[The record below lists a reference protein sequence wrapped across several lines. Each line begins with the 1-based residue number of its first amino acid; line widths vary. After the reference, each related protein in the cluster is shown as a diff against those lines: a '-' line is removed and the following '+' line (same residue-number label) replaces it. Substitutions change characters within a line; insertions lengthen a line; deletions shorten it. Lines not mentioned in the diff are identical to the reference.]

1 MVPSMMKAPD
11 MEAPALPEDRLK
23 QIQVYIS
30 RMPSLSTTV
39 TKVLEVCNNPD
50 TSPDE
55 LNRLISY
62 DPVLAGQ
69 VLRLI
74 NSAYYSLPNR
84 VTSLTRAIIMLGLN
98 TVKNLVLATS
108 VLASFK
114 STSAASRFSMDDY
127 WAHCLCVGVTT
138 KTIAKMMRIPVIAQ
152 EEYFVAGLLHDLGK
166 LPMIAC
172 FADLYHQAMASSE
185 DDEIPLYQAES
196 RFIGFDHCQVGW
208 LIGAKWKL
216 SNDMKHAIMNHHRP
230 LSEGCEPSDLLYAM
244 SLGNQI
250 AHHLQIGASGD
261 GVGDEMMIQ
270 DLSGRISLKTEDI
283 LQKRPQIEDEVER
296 ARVFLKNSRKEQTNA
311 H

>member
-1 MVPSMMKAPD
+1 MVPSMMKAAD
-11 MEAPALPEDRLK
+11 MESPLLPEDRLK

-74 NSAYYSLPNR
+74 NSAYYSLPSS

-108 VLASFK
+108 VLGSFRG
-114 STSAASRFSMDDY
+114 TSAVSRFSMDDY

-138 KTIAKMMRIPVIAQ
+138 KTIAKMMKIPAAAQ

-166 LPMIAC
+166 LPIIAC
-172 FADLYHQAMASSE
+172 FGDLFEKAAVSSE
-185 DDEIPLYQAES
+185 EEGIPLFQAE
-196 RFIGFDHCQVGW
+196 RQFIGFDHCQVGW

-216 SNDMKHAIMNHHRP
+216 SNDMKHAIMNHHKP
-230 LSEGCEPSDLLYAM
+230 LAEECEPSNLLYAM

-250 AHHLQIGASGD
+250 AHHLQIGAAGD
-261 GVGDEMMIQ
+261 GVGDVIMIQ
-270 DLSGRISLKTEDI
+270 ALAGHVSLKAEDI
-283 LQKRPQIEDEVER
+283 LSKRPQIEAEIER
-296 ARVFLKNSRKEQTNA
+296 ARIFLKNSRKEHTYA

>member
-1 MVPSMMKAPD
+1 MVPSMIKAANMKAPD
-11 MEAPALPEDRLK
+11 MPEDRLK
-23 QIQVYIS
+23 QIQIYIS

-69 VLRLI
+69 VLGLI
-74 NSAYYSLPNR
+74 NSAYYSLPSP

-114 STSAASRFSMDDY
+114 GASNLSHFSMDDY

-138 KTIAKMMRIPVIAQ
+138 KMIAKMMQVPKVAQ
-152 EEYFVAGLLHDLGK
+152 EEFFVAGLLHDLGK
-166 LPMIAC
+166 LPIIAC
-172 FADLYHQAMASSE
+172 YGDLFEKATVGSHE
-185 DDEIPLYQAES
+185 EGVPLFQAER
-196 RFIGFDHCQVGW
+196 RFVGFDHCQVGW

-216 SNDMKHAIMNHHRP
+216 SNDMKHAIMNHHNP
-230 LSEGCEPSDLLYAM
+230 LADDCEPSDLLYAM
-244 SLGNQI
+244 SLGNQM
-250 AHHLQIGASGD
+250 AYQLQIGDAGD
-261 GVGDEMMIQ
+261 GAGDEQMGRE
-270 DLSGRISLKTEDI
+270 LAGRISLKMDDI
-283 LQKRPQIEDEVER
+283 LAKRPQIEDEIER
-296 ARVFLKNSRKEQTNA
+296 ARVFLKNSRKEQTDA
-311 H
+311 R

>member
-1 MVPSMMKAPD
+1 MKTTF
-11 MEAPALPEDRLK
+11 PALPEDRLK
-23 QIQVYIS
+23 QIQIHIS

-62 DPVLAGQ
+62 DPVLTGQ

-114 STSAASRFSMDDY
+114 GTRTISHFSTDDY

-138 KTIAKMMRIPVIAQ
+138 KKIAKLVRVPALEQ
-152 EEYFVAGLLHDLGK
+152 EEYFVSGLLHDLGK
-166 LPMIAC
+166 LPMMTC
-172 FADLYHQAMASSE
+172 FGELYANAAARSE
-185 DDEIPLYQAES
+185 GGTIPLYQAE
-196 RFIGFDHCQVGW
+196 RYFIGFDHCQVGW

-216 SNDMKHAIMNHHRP
+216 SSDMKSAIMYHHQP
-230 LSEGCEPSDLLYAM
+230 LAEKCTPSSLLYAT

-250 AHHLQIGASGD
+250 AHHFKIGAAGD
-261 GVGDEMMIQ
+261 VGTDELMIHELAER
-270 DLSGRISLKTEDI
+270 LSLDPERILNM
-283 LQKRPQIEDEVER
+283 RPRIEEEIEK
-296 ARVFLKNSRKEQTNA
+296 ARIFLKSNRKGQSHA